1 MLRSARLVSVVG
13 VLTSFAV
20 LSAAQSTPSEKQ
32 GKPDMGKE
40 HASPDLHVAGKSCP
54 EILLTSDLIGMK
66 VVSTQ
71 NEDLGK
77 IDDVVVY
84 PGGDAAYAVLSFGG
98 VLGVGDKLFAIP
110 WSNFRCNAGTDVA
123 KNDPMSGDAEVVRR
137 DGDRTVVLN
146 VEKERLKGAP
156 GFDKKNWP
164 IRANA
169 GWTKEVDDYYA
180 RRDGVEGNR
189 PVEASAARTVPA
201 TAWRVSEL
209 KGINVETPT
218 GEKLGDIEQLAIDT
232 NGRVNYA
239 VVSVGGFLGIGERR
253 VAIPWEALKFTRDA
267 EKDKGVKNDKPAIT
281 LATTKAQLEKA
292 PEFKT
297 GKDHLRE
304 MTDPKWVGSVYDY
317 YSVTPYW
324 NS

>member
-1 MLRSARLVSVVG
+1 MLRSARLVSVIG

-32 GKPDMGKE
+32 GKPDMDGQV
-40 HASPDLHVAGKSCP
+40 VAQRTGP

-110 WSNFRCNAGTDVA
+110 WSSFRSNVDLI
-123 KNDPMSGDAEVVRR
+123 KNDPMNR
-137 DGDRTVVLN
+137 DGEIVKRDGERTLVLN
-146 VEKERLKGAP
+146 VEKDRLKGAP
-156 GFDKKNWP
+156 GFDKDNWP

-169 GWTKEVDDYYA
+169 GWTKEIDEYYA
-180 RRDGVEGNR
+180 RRDGLEGNR

-209 KGINVETPT
+209 KGVNVETPT
-218 GEKLGDIEQLAIDT
+218 GEKLGDIEQIAIDT

-253 VAIPWEALKFTRDA
+253 VAIPWDALKFTRDP
-267 EKDKGVKNDKPAIT
+267 DKGDKGIKNDKPAVT

-297 GKDHLRE
+297 GKDHHRE
-304 MTDPKWVGSVYDY
+304 MTDLKWIGSVYDY
-317 YSVTPYW
+317 YSVPPYW
-324 NS
+324 TKS